1 MDYFLRCITCRKE
14 YKPKIDFY
22 FCPTCGERFG
32 TLEVLYDYNHI
43 ELNRDDFSKEKSIF
57 QFEKLL
63 PTRSHTQLDQFIGRT
78 PLLKFKDFLGINEVL
93 IKYDGTN
100 FSASYKDRASII
112 AINKALEEKKDTIF
126 CASTGNAATSLA
138 MLSAST
144 PLKTYIFVPNTIPI
158 GKRLQLEVSGAEILP
173 VDDNYDVAFDL
184 SMTIGLNKGWYLRN
198 SAINPYLLEGKK
210 TGAFEIIVQNDY
222 QPIDYVIVS
231 VGDGTVISS
240 IYKGFY
246 EFKKVGLI
254 NYMPKII
261 GIQSE
266 NLDAVK
272 RTFEKGKPYRPV
284 DLTGETIADSIAVGK
299 PRDVIKACHY
309 VEASKGY
316 FISASD
322 KEIKEAII
330 ALGNKTGI
338 FAEPAGAITYAGLKQ
353 LVKKGKIKK
362 EDSVCILVTG
372 NGLKDPDVLK
382 GAVKNEF
389 LSESE
394 VRRRLNEN

>member
-14 YKPKIDFY
+14 YEPKEDFY
-22 FCPTCGERFG
+22 FCPVCKERFG
-32 TLEVLYDYNHI
+32 TLEVIYDYEGINFKR
-43 ELNRDDFSKEKSIF
+43 EDFSKEKSIF
-57 QFEKLL
+57 QYEALL
-63 PTRSHTQLDQFIGRT
+63 PTTSHTQLDQFIGPT
-78 PLLKFKDFLGINEVL
+78 PLLKFNDFLGINEVL

-112 AINKALEEKKDTIF
+112 AINMAIEEKKDTIF

-158 GKRLQLEVSGAEILP
+158 GKRLQLEVSGATILAI
-173 VDDNYDVAFDL
+173 DDNYDVAFDL
-184 SMTIGLNKGWYLRN
+184 SMDIGLKKGWYLRN

-210 TGAFEIIVQNDY
+210 TGAFEIIVQNDFKA
-222 QPIDYVIVS
+222 IDYVIVS

-246 EFKKVGLI
+246 EFQRIGLI
-254 NYMPKII
+254 DYMPKII
-261 GIQSE
+261 GVQSE

-272 RTFEKGKPYRPV
+272 RTFDQGKPYTPV

-316 FISASD
+316 FITLSD
-322 KEIKEAII
+322 AKIKESII
-330 ALGNKTGI
+330 ELGQKTGI
-338 FAEPAGAITYAGLKQ
+338 FAEPAGAITYGGLKK
-353 LVKKGKIKK
+353 LVANNKIHPN
-362 EDSVCILVTG
+362 DSVCLLVTG

-382 GAVKNEF
+382 GSIENNF
-389 LSESE
+389 LSAEE
-394 VRRRLNEN
+394 VRRRFSEN